1 VSQHGKDDEGVQRR
15 RGPALEDAIL
25 RAAWEELVAVGY
37 TGLTMEGVA
46 ARARTGKQVLY
57 RRWHNRAELVL
68 AAMRHHTGSIV
79 ERVPDTGT
87 LRGDVLA
94 VLRLMAGRFNEIG
107 PDVIHGLTADAPDLD
122 PQVFTIMSGV
132 METVLKQAAERG
144 EIATAYLGPRIVTL
158 PADLIRHEM
167 LLTRDPIP
175 ERTLTEIIDEVFLP
189 LIRATARVAEEEDET
204 GKVAVG
210 RRADRS

>member
-1 VSQHGKDDEGVQRR
+1 MAEPCLSLMSRLAGLLGVVRTAEAAGPNVLDARTLLALGGGGEQQRGDEGDS
-15 RGPALEDAIL
+15 GE
-25 RAAWEELVAVGY
+25 GY
-37 TGLTMEGVA
+37 RPGEG
-46 ARARTGKQVLY
+46 
-57 RRWHNRAELVL
+57 
-68 AAMRHHTGSIV
+68 
-79 ERVPDTGT
+79 
-87 LRGDVLA
+87 
-94 VLRLMAGRFNEIG
+94 
-107 PDVIHGLTADAPDLD
+107 
-122 PQVFTIMSGV
+122 
-132 METVLKQAAERG
+132 AAERG
-144 EIATAYLGPRIVTL
+144 GRGMAAEYLGPRIVTL